1 MDIDLFIKLGIN
13 AKEESSIFFTWILH
27 LDELNKLRSDLNTTS
42 DTIECLYIKIVNKH
56 FRKIILNLSYRPPQ
70 GDTTLFEKHFQD
82 ILLRHDACKMLLLI
96 MGNFTINLDFENN
109 KKVQS
114 FVNLILLCEIV
125 PVINKPT
132 CITKYTSTAIDHM
145 FTNSIIKTEV
155 KSAIIKPDVSDH
167 FPVLFVAKVK
177 LDVNIKTEQYTWNI
191 ISLIIV

>member
-1 MDIDLFIKLGIN
+1 M
-13 AKEESSIFFTWILH
+13 
-27 LDELNKLRSDLNTTS
+27 
-42 DTIECLYIKIVNKH
+42 
-56 FRKIILNLSYRPPQ
+56 NLSYRPPQ

-82 ILLRHDACKMLLLI
+82 ILLRHGECKMLLLT

-132 CITKYTSTAIDHM
+132 RITKYTSTAIDHM
-145 FTNSIIKTEV
+145 FTNSFIKTEV

-177 LDVNIKTEQYTWNI
+177 LDVNIKTEQYT
-191 ISLIIV
+191 